1 MTTRTTTAK
10 NAKPAKTAYVAT
22 ETHKGYAE
30 RAGLNAKGAVSAKA
44 ECNEACKE
52 LHKVKAKVGDARV
65 CPLAQAFLAKR
76 FDGKKVAA
84 STKSNALNAFRKA
97 VEKGVEYN
105 ENAARTAKK
114 GAKAGGGTAK
124 KGAKAGGGTIMIAIS
139 SGAKAKDAADKLRA
153 GFNKMK
159 DSGDELA
166 KLAAF
171 LLDGLDAALDAD
183 EAE

>member
-1 MTTRTTTAK
+1 MTTRKSAVKSTKPVTKA
-10 NAKPAKTAYVAT
+10 AKPVIIT
-22 ETHKGYAE
+22 ETLKGYAE

-44 ECNEACKE
+44 ACNEACQE
-52 LHKVKAKVGDARV
+52 LHKAKAKVGDARN

-84 STKSNALNAFRKA
+84 STKANALNSFRKA

-105 ENAARTAKK
+105 ENAARAAKAKAK
-114 GAKAGGGTAK
+114 GAKAS
-124 KGAKAGGGTIMIAIS
+124 GGTIMIAIS
-139 SGAKAKDAADKLRA
+139 SSAKAKEAAAKLRN

-159 DSGDELA
+159 ESGDELA

-171 LLDGLDAALDAD
+171 MLDALDDEGYTD
-183 EAE
+183 EAEAE

>member
-1 MTTRTTTAK
+1 MTTRTVKKTT
-10 NAKPAKTAYVAT
+10 KPATKAVYVAT

-44 ECNEACKE
+44 SCNEACQA
-52 LHKVKAKVGDARV
+52 LHKAKAKIGDARN

-84 STKSNALNAFRKA
+84 STKANALAAFRKA

-105 ENAARTAKK
+105 ENASRDAK
-114 GAKAGGGTAK
+114 K

-139 SGAKAKDAADKLRA
+139 SGAKAKDAAAKLRA

-171 LLDGLDAALDAD
+171 LIDALDDAGHAD
-183 EAE
+183 EAESE

>member
-1 MTTRTTTAK
+1 MTTRTVKKTTKPATK
-10 NAKPAKTAYVAT
+10 AAKPFVAT

-44 ECNEACKE
+44 SCNEACQA
-52 LHKVKAKVGDARV
+52 LHKAKAKIGDARN

-84 STKSNALNAFRKA
+84 STKSNALNSFRKA

-105 ENAARTAKK
+105 ENASRDAK
-114 GAKAGGGTAK
+114 K

-139 SGAKAKDAADKLRA
+139 SGAKAKDAAAKLRA

-171 LLDGLDAALDAD
+171 LIDALDDAGHAD
-183 EAE
+183 EVESE

>member
-1 MTTRTTTAK
+1 MTTRTVKKTTKPATKTAK
-10 NAKPAKTAYVAT
+10 AVYVAT

-105 ENAARTAKK
+105 ENAARA
-114 GAKAGGGTAK
+114 AK

-139 SGAKAKDAADKLRA
+139 SGAKAKDAAAKLRN

-159 DSGDELA
+159 ESGDELA

-171 LLDGLDAALDAD
+171 LIDALDDAGYTD
-183 EAE
+183 EVEAE

>member
-1 MTTRTTTAK
+1 MTTRTVKKTTKPVTKA
-10 NAKPAKTAYVAT
+10 AKPFVAT

-44 ECNEACKE
+44 ACNEACQE
-52 LHKVKAKVGDARV
+52 LHKAKAKVGDARN

-84 STKSNALNAFRKA
+84 STRANALAAFRKA

-105 ENAARTAKK
+105 ENAARA
-114 GAKAGGGTAK
+114 AKA

-139 SGAKAKDAADKLRA
+139 SNAKAKEAAAKLRN

-159 DSGDELA
+159 ESGDELA

-171 LLDGLDAALDAD
+171 MLDALDD
-183 EAE
+183 EGYTDEVEAE

>member
-1 MTTRTTTAK
+1 MTTRTVKKTT
-10 NAKPAKTAYVAT
+10 KPATKAAKAVYVAT

-30 RAGLNAKGAVSAKA
+30 RAGLNAKGAQTAKQA
-44 ECNEACKE
+44 CNDACKE
-52 LHKVKAKVGDARV
+52 LHKAKAKVGDARN

-84 STKSNALNAFRKA
+84 STKANALAAFRRA

-105 ENAARTAKK
+105 ENAARDAK
-114 GAKAGGGTAK
+114 K
-124 KGAKAGGGTIMIAIS
+124 KGAKAGGGTIMIAIP
-139 SGAKAKDAADKLRA
+139 SGAKAKDAAAKLRA

-159 DSGDELA
+159 ESGDELA

-171 LLDGLDAALDAD
+171 LIDALDD
-183 EAE
+183 EGYSDDAE